1 MATRYIYNKQKYT
14 SLYSL
19 RQAIWKAEGM
29 AYGEPETQEEFNSL
43 GLKVT
48 LEEYDPLDEMSDE
61 ELAARVRMRRDSLI
75 SRTDFYVQ
83 PDYPS
88 DPAGLEAV
96 KAYRQA
102 LRDIP
107 EQSGFPRNVQWP
119 SLPSVLSRAKGLATI
134 GLAKVGV

>member
-1 MATRYIYNKQKYT
+1 MKRFIYRGEKHV
-14 SLYSL
+14 SEYSL
-19 RQAIWKAEGM
+19 RQAIGKYEQLAFGKLT
-29 AYGEPETQEEFNSL
+29 PEFMSQH
-43 GLKVT
+43 GVT
-48 LEEYDPLDEMSDE
+48 EEEYSPENEMTDE
-61 ELAARVRMRRDSLI
+61 ELASCVRMRRNSMI
-75 SRTDFYVQ
+75 SHTDFYVQ

-119 SLPSVLSRAKGLATI
+119 AMPSVLSGDK
-134 GLAKVGV
+134 KVG

>member
-19 RQAIWKAEGM
+19 RQAIWQNEKM
-29 AYGEPETQEEFNSL
+29 AYGDPKIQEEFNNL

-48 LEEYDPLDEMSDE
+48 IEEYDPIDEMSDE
-61 ELAARVRMRRDSLI
+61 QIAQRVRNRRNFIIAES
-75 SRTDFYVQ
+75 DFYVQ

-88 DPAGLEAV
+88 TAEGLEAV
-96 KAYRQA
+96 KTYRQA
-102 LRDIP
+102 LRDLP
-107 EQSGFPRNVQWP
+107 SQTGFPRNVQWP
-119 SLPSVLSRAKGLATI
+119 TLPSVLSRNKGLATV